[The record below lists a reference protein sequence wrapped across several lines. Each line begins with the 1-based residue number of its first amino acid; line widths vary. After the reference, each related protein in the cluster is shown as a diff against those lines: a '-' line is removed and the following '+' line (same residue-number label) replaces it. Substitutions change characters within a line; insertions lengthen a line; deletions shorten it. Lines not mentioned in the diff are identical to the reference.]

1 MRDIKKDLGNF
12 SYSWFAGCSF
22 SSSCCCYF
30 LGLAF
35 GLTVYPC
42 PAAVVCPLS
51 C

>member
-22 SSSCCCYF
+22 SSCCCCF

-35 GLTVYPC
+35 GLTVYPY